1 HTLEGILE
9 TAKEG
14 AEIAVMGPTAGIV
27 PEPLF
32 ERGVRVVGGVWVRDA
47 DGLLDLLS
55 AGGSG
60 YHFFDSLADRIVIE
74 RPV

>member
-1 HTLEGILE
+1 ML
-9 TAKEG
+9 
-14 AEIAVMGPTAGIV
+14 AGRAFSAARARAAGLV
-27 PEPLF
+27 DALC
-32 ERGVRVVGGVWVRDA
+32 DA

-60 YHFFDSLADRIVIE
+60 YHFFDKLADRIVIE